1 MATVKLIL
9 RNKEN
14 KDGTFPLAIR
24 ITKDRKSSF
33 IHLGQHLQKTEWDAI
48 TQRVKKSHPNST
60 RLNNFILTKLAE
72 ANDKSLELETQ
83 KREVS
88 SRAVK
93 LKIKPTGGSTF
104 FTQAEQY
111 LETLRKAGK
120 YNSYTA
126 DKPRIKHFKEF
137 LKGED
142 IAFSDITVSLLERFK
157 IYLKSSAK
165 VGERTA
171 VNHWLVIRS
180 VFSQAIKDE
189 ITDKKYYPFGKGGIS
204 IKFPD
209 SKKLGLTKEEVQ
221 NLEAVELANPKYIH
235 ARNLWL
241 FAYYFAGI
249 RISDVFRLK
258 WSDFKDGR
266 LYYIMGKN
274 DKGDSLKIPTKA
286 LQILEQYQNDKVSDN
301 DFVFPDLKGFPHL
314 DNDFLV
320 QKKIAFTT
328 SRYDKFLRKFVAPAA
343 GIDKPLTMHI
353 ARHTFGNISGD
364 KIPIQMLQKLYRHS
378 SITTTIGYQANFI
391 HKDADGA
398 LDAVIN
404 S

>member
-1 MATVKLIL
+1 MHETCGCSPTIL
-9 RNKEN
+9 QES
-14 KDGTFPLAIR
+14 GFP
-24 ITKDRKSSF
+24 
-33 IHLGQHLQKTEWDAI
+33 E
-48 TQRVKKSHPNST
+48 
-60 RLNNFILTKLAE
+60 
-72 ANDKSLELETQ
+72 
-83 KREVS
+83 
-88 SRAVK
+88 
-93 LKIKPTGGSTF
+93 
-104 FTQAEQY
+104 
-111 LETLRKAGK
+111 
-120 YNSYTA
+120 
-126 DKPRIKHFKEF
+126 
-137 LKGED
+137 
-142 IAFSDITVSLLERFK
+142 
-157 IYLKSSAK
+157 
-165 VGERTA
+165 
-171 VNHWLVIRS
+171 
-180 VFSQAIKDE
+180 
-189 ITDKKYYPFGKGGIS
+189 
-204 IKFPD
+204 
-209 SKKLGLTKEEVQ
+209 
-221 NLEAVELANPKYIH
+221 
-235 ARNLWL
+235 
-241 FAYYFAGI
+241 
-249 RISDVFRLK
+249 VFRLK

-266 LYYIMGKN
+266 LYYIVGKN

-391 HKDADGA
+391 HKDADDA